1 MIYVHIPFCRSFC
14 SYCSFY
20 SSTQLR
26 KIPEVLDCIRQEWI
40 RERDSWME
48 IWRSGQFPLRHTV
61 YLGGGTPSV
70 CATET
75 LGDLLDLLCT
85 DLKRSGMEP
94 AEITVE
100 TNPGDLTPDYCRA
113 LKELGVN
120 RLSIGVQSFHDEAL
134 TAMKRRHTAR
144 QATGAFHEAR
154 KAGFDNI
161 SLDLMFGFP
170 GLDMAQWQETLQQAV
185 ALAPEHI
192 SAYQLSLEPSSAWGK
207 RIVLPPQET
216 CAEQYALLQEFLHKA
231 GYLQYEVSSFCL
243 PGKESLHNSGYWLR
257 IPYAGLG
264 PAAHSFNGRN
274 RYANVAHLDRY
285 TEGIRKGL
293 PVRTGDRLTP
303 RDVHNEWVMLGLRTL
318 EGLSLQDMEQR
329 EGPDAVEGFL
339 KQTAPLVERGFL
351 KRSDKQIRIPAGR
364 LFVSDDI
371 IRDCLLPL

>member
-120 RLSIGVQSFHDEAL
+120 R
-134 TAMKRRHTAR
+134 
-144 QATGAFHEAR
+144 
-154 KAGFDNI
+154 
-161 SLDLMFGFP
+161 
-170 GLDMAQWQETLQQAV
+170 
-185 ALAPEHI
+185 
-192 SAYQLSLEPSSAWGK
+192 SA
-207 RIVLPPQET
+207 
-216 CAEQYALLQEFLHKA
+216 
-231 GYLQYEVSSFCL
+231 
-243 PGKESLHNSGYWLR
+243 
-257 IPYAGLG
+257 
-264 PAAHSFNGRN
+264 
-274 RYANVAHLDRY
+274 
-285 TEGIRKGL
+285 
-293 PVRTGDRLTP
+293 
-303 RDVHNEWVMLGLRTL
+303 
-318 EGLSLQDMEQR
+318 
-329 EGPDAVEGFL
+329 
-339 KQTAPLVERGFL
+339 
-351 KRSDKQIRIPAGR
+351 
-364 LFVSDDI
+364 
-371 IRDCLLPL
+371 